1 MTGPVG
7 GAVWTA
13 PAGTP
18 PDAAGAW
25 SYVGYAADAQLD
37 TEQEYKPGG
46 LLPARPLLAEVEFVL
61 PLSIFRRV
69 MPRHLACRITALTVE
84 GWYARLADAAGL
96 TEVEA

>member
-1 MTGPVG
+1 VTARPG

-18 PDAAGAW
+18 LDAVSAW
-25 SYVGYAADAQLD
+25 SHVGYATDVQIDAA
-37 TEQEYKPGG
+37 QEYKPGG
-46 LLPARPLLAEVEFVL
+46 LLPSRPLLAEVEFVL
-61 PLSIFRRV
+61 PLSLFRPL

-96 TEVEA
+96 SEVEV